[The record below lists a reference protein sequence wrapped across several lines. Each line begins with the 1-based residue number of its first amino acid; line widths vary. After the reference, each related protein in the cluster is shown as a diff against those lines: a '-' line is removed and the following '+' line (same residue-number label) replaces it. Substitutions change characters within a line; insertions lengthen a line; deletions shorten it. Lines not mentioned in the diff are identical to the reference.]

1 MKILYVITGLG
12 MGGAETITIDV
23 AQKMLERGHEVAV
36 LYLTGDNLQQHRIK
50 LQMEIIGLHMKKSPI
65 GFLRALKQARI
76 YVNMF
81 SPNVV
86 HAQMFHANLFCRI
99 LRLFTR
105 MPFLICTEH
114 NRNIEGAIRMKLYR
128 LTDCLSD
135 MNTNVSEE
143 ATNYFI
149 SKKSFNKEKSKT
161 IYNGVDLSK
170 FIKDDNVRKAIRKEY
185 GILEEDFLF
194 INVGRLTKAKNQETL
209 VKAFFQLKNKCLHV
223 KLLIVGKGPEEEK
236 LKKIVSSFSLKS
248 DCIFTGIQNNIVDY
262 YNAADCFVLSSL
274 WEGFPM
280 VLIEAMA
287 TELPIITTEC
297 GREAVSD
304 NNYIVSAENSFL
316 LSEKMESI
324 YNMNLSD
331 RIQLGISNR
340 NHVKRFDINIICSQW
355 EDIYSGKI

>member
-209 VKAFFQLKNKCLHV
+209 VKAFFQLKNKGLHV
-223 KLLIVGKGPEEEK
+223 KLLIVG
-236 LKKIVSSFSLKS
+236 
-248 DCIFTGIQNNIVDY
+248 

>member
-1 MKILYVITGLG
+1 
-12 MGGAETITIDV
+12 
-23 AQKMLERGHEVAV
+23 
-36 LYLTGDNLQQHRIK
+36 
-50 LQMEIIGLHMKKSPI
+50 MEFLKK
-65 GFLRALKQARI
+65 
-76 YVNMF
+76 
-81 SPNVV
+81 
-86 HAQMFHANLFCRI
+86 
-99 LRLFTR
+99 T
-105 MPFLICTEH
+105 
-114 NRNIEGAIRMKLYR
+114 
-128 LTDCLSD
+128 
-135 MNTNVSEE
+135 
-143 ATNYFI
+143 
-149 SKKSFNKEKSKT
+149 
-161 IYNGVDLSK
+161 
-170 FIKDDNVRKAIRKEY
+170 
-185 GILEEDFLF
+185 LF

-209 VKAFFQLKNKCLHV
+209 VKAFFQLKNKGLHV